1 MLGSAF
7 FRDTL
12 PQRTVSLTDES
23 GRLIMRGRAD
33 SITIDE
39 GLFTVMPEVTVSFRD
54 MMSAVGTSPS
64 IAPVVT
70 PCVRSTAQIRKVIYN
85 DPATIVLWDDGTKTV
100 VKCHDGDTYSKQVGL
115 LMCIAKKLYGNR
127 GRWYDV
133 LRESGALD
141 D

>member
-1 MLGSAF
+1 MFGSAL
-7 FRDTL
+7 RHSA
-12 PQRTVSLTDES
+12 PQHIVSVTDDC
-23 GRLIMRGRAD
+23 GRLIMKGKAD
-33 SITIDE
+33 SITID
-39 GLFTVMPEVTVSFRD
+39 GDLWTAMPKVTVSFRD
-54 MMSAVGTSPS
+54 MMSVVDRFLNYTPAM
-64 IAPVVT
+64 APLVQRV
-70 PCVRSTAQIRKVIYN
+70 AQIRKVIYN

>member
-12 PQRTVSLTDES
+12 PQRTASVTDES
-23 GRLIMRGRAD
+23 GRLIMWGKVD
-33 SITIDE
+33 GITVDHS
-39 GLFTVMPEVTVSFRD
+39 LWTAMPTVTVTFRD
-54 MMSAVGTSPS
+54 MMCSLDTPLS

-133 LRESGALD
+133 LREGGALD